1 MNLNI
6 KQIVDRITS
15 EGDLNRAHYTVADR
29 LIDVNTEQRKL
40 IEIANQYGSKYRI
53 SNAEENQET
62 FTIVDGDNEFTR
74 DIPNV
79 NIVKWEW
86 TNLATPEER
95 DWQELTEGDHEKLEW
110 YIRGMR
116 VTADEKKIKV
126 KDAYAG
132 KIRVTYERGLITDF
146 DLGDYDTSEPT
157 EITWIDRLY
166 QPLLYLG
173 PMLPKLAKFKKGNF
187 YTAQK
192 KVYDDLLELFINKYS
207 RNAVI
212 SDQLDI
218 EDDNEL

>member
-6 KQIVDRITS
+6 KQIVDRIIS

-53 SNAEENQET
+53 SNAEENKEV

-74 DIPNV
+74 TIPNV

-86 TNLATPEER
+86 TNLDTPDER
-95 DWQELTEGDHEKLEW
+95 DWQELVEGDTEKLEW

-116 VTADEKKIKV
+116 ITADEKKV
-126 KDAYAG
+126 FAKDAYAG
-132 KIRVTYERGLITDF
+132 KLRVTYERGLITDF
-146 DLGDYDTSEPT
+146 TEADYNNTTPP

-166 QPLLYLG
+166 QPLLYMG
-173 PMLPKLAKFKKGNF
+173 PMLPKLGKFKKGNF
-187 YTAQK
+187 YTTQK
-192 KVYDDLLELFINKYS
+192 KAYDDLMELFINKYG
-207 RNAVI
+207 RNAKI
-212 SDQLDI
+212 SDQLDV